1 MEQDGLFIRMF
12 NKLCGIIFG
21 DFSINFGSSFDVDY
35 LEGIKGSISNLFNQ
49 D

>member
-1 MEQDGLFIRMF
+1 MEQDGLFRRVF

-21 DFSINFGSSFDVDY
+21 DFSINCDGLSGVDY
-35 LEGIKGSISNLFNQ
+35 LEGIKGSISNLFNK